1 MWYLETGKAM
11 RKGAKLFYRIAAVL
25 FLLFAAGHTAGF
37 LAFRPKEAA
46 ALAVWDG
53 MNQVHFALGSTTA
66 TWGGFYTGFGLFVSV
81 YMLFSVCVAW
91 RLSNAGDG
99 EAAMARTLA
108 WALFAVQL
116 ANIGLCACYFGP
128 VQVVFAAACA
138 VTVGLAALKTRPR
151 NAPAQATG

>member
-1 MWYLETGKAM
+1 M

-37 LAFRPKEAA
+37 LTFRPKEAD
-46 ALAVWDG
+46 ALAVLDG
-53 MNQVHFALGSTTA
+53 MNNVHFAVGSTTV
-66 TWGGFYTGFGLFVSV
+66 TWAGFYTGFGLFVSV
-81 YMLFSVCVAW
+81 CMLLSVCVAW
-91 RLSNAGDG
+91 RLSNSTDA

-116 ANIGLCACYFGP
+116 ANTGLCARYFGP

-138 VTVGLAALKTRPR
+138 ATVGLAALKTRPR
-151 NAPAQATG
+151 IAPTL